1 MLICLY
7 RRNLLNM
14 DKILFLIFIFATAF
28 SLNNC
33 MDDEFTHEILTFTA
47 RQLIKLYDV
56 AKYEDDETYLR
67 VHQDFLNACLNENY
81 HMNPNSERKLSMLGL
96 FDEENQEIPYRDII
110 SKNLDQITDI
120 ERKIREGSPSRSE
133 NKSCALSCILY

>member
-14 DKILFLIFIFATAF
+14 DKKLFLIFIFATAF

-56 AKYEDDETYLR
+56 EIDHKCTLR
-67 VHQDFLNACLNENY
+67 FLPA
-81 HMNPNSERKLSMLGL
+81 RKNHPVPDVAYCILGL
-96 FDEENQEIPYRDII
+96 TGLIALILSI
-110 SKNLDQITDI
+110 
-120 ERKIREGSPSRSE
+120 
-133 NKSCALSCILY
+133 KSLF